1 MVPRPRS
8 RIVSR
13 RLYLMIRRFMQ
24 NMLLRWRT
32 TGFNAVLEPRKP
44 RHPLTRLLFGLAGIA
59 LLAVLLV
66 FGVVI
71 GAAMLVAGLAIRMLA
86 GRKGATASGA
96 GTVLD
101 GDYRVV
107 DKPLLR

>member
-1 MVPRPRS
+1 MHN
-8 RIVSR
+8 
-13 RLYLMIRRFMQ
+13 L
-24 NMLLRWRT
+24 LLRWRT
-32 TGFNAVLEPRKP
+32 TGFSAVFAPRKP
-44 RHPLTRLLFGLAGIA
+44 RHPLIRLLFGLAGIA

-71 GAAMLVAGLAIRMLA
+71 GAAMLAAGLLLRLA
-86 GRKGATASGA
+86 GRRPAPQDGRARGD
-96 GTVLD
+96 VLD

>member
-1 MVPRPRS
+1 MT
-8 RIVSR
+8 R
-13 RLYLMIRRFMQ
+13 RLLQ
-24 NMLLRWRT
+24 NLLLRWRT
-32 TGFNAVLEPRKP
+32 TGFTAVFAPRKP

-71 GAAMLVAGLAIRMLA
+71 GAAMLVAGLTIRLLA
-86 GRKGATASGA
+86 GHRGGADSSA

>member
-1 MVPRPRS
+1 MTQ
-8 RIVSR
+8 
-13 RLYLMIRRFMQ
+13 RFLH
-24 NMLLRWRT
+24 NLLLRWRS
-32 TGFNAVLEPRKP
+32 TGFTAVFAPRKP

-59 LLAVLLV
+59 LAAVLLV

-71 GAAMLVAGLAIRMLA
+71 GAAMLAAGLAIRLLA
-86 GRKGATASGA
+86 GRRRTAGPSGG

>member
-1 MVPRPRS
+1 M
-8 RIVSR
+8 
-13 RLYLMIRRFMQ
+13 
-24 NMLLRWRT
+24 
-32 TGFNAVLEPRKP
+32 
-44 RHPLTRLLFGLAGIA
+44 
-59 LLAVLLV
+59 LLV

-86 GRKGATASGA
+86 GRKGAAAAAGG

>member
-1 MVPRPRS
+1 MTQ
-8 RIVSR
+8 
-13 RLYLMIRRFMQ
+13 RFLH
-24 NMLLRWRT
+24 NLLLRWRS
-32 TGFNAVLEPRKP
+32 TGFTAVFAPRKP

-71 GAAMLVAGLAIRMLA
+71 GAAMLAAGLAIRLLA
-86 GRKGATASGA
+86 GRRGAAGTSAH